1 MSSTDDECPICY
13 IKYGE
18 QEDGSFICQDGAINS
33 GEEGYC
39 DHWVCT
45 RCAQT
50 MHNNLRKKDD
60 EDASECCPICRCDWT
75 LWLLTHYDDEE
86 EEEEKEEEQ
95 EITPDTIVT
104 GFLVLQTNVLEISV
118 EEMTELYN
126 NIKDS
131 NEFFSIHGDITNNLP
146 RRISTIRGDFQLK
159 NPSQ

>member
-1 MSSTDDECPICY
+1 MSSDDDECPICY
-13 IKYGE
+13 IKYGR

-86 EEEEKEEEQ
+86 EEEEEEEEQ

-104 GFLVLQTNVLEISV
+104 GVNCNKCKNTVPPHTVAEHLDASH
-118 EEMTELYN
+118 
-126 NIKDS
+126 K
-131 NEFFSIHGDITNNLP
+131 IHICP
-146 RRISTIRGDFQLK
+146 HIH
-159 NPSQ
+159 